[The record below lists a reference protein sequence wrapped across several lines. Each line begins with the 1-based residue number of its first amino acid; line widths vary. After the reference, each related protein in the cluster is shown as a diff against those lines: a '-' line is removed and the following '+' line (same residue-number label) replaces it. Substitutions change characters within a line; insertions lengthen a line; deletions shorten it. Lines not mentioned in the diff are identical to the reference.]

1 MSATIA
7 IHPATAGNPQAVAAL
22 ESATGLTAVV
32 TGGAAELV
40 RPGVVF
46 LDVTDLVAF
55 GDALHEAIC
64 RGAP

>member
-1 MSATIA
+1 MSATIL
-7 IHPATAGNPQAVAAL
+7 IHPATAGNPHAVAAI
-22 ESATGLTAVV
+22 ERATGLRAIINQ
-32 TGGAAELV
+32 GAAELV

-46 LDVTDLVAF
+46 LDFTDLAAF